1 MTPNIGLKDRGKGV
15 RGKGTCRFIRN
26 DFENVPELK
35 VSKIMEKYRHLGNA
49 LEKKK
54 VTPRALHSRAKKK
67 VVNLMDLVIVEIRFL
82 SDQYSNLPLVEHCDK
97 LLF

>member
-35 VSKIMEKYRHLGNA
+35 VSKIMEKYRHLGKS

-54 VTPRALHSRAKKK
+54 KKK
-67 VVNLMDLVIVEIRFL
+67 KEEKR
-82 SDQYSNLPLVEHCDK
+82 K
-97 LLF
+97 RKK